1 MAMRMRLRPEH
12 AVAAMFVSA
21 LFMNA
26 LDVTVVNVTIP
37 TLVRDFH
44 STNTSI
50 EWIITGY
57 LLALGVSI
65 PISGWLGDH
74 FGTKRTFLAAVGV
87 FTIGSAAC
95 AAAGS
100 IGQLVAFR
108 ILQGTGG
115 GMMMPVGFAMLF
127 RAFPPER
134 RARVSQLLVF
144 PIILAPALGPIV
156 GGFFAEKVSWRW
168 IFLINLPVGVAVVVV
183 GALTLREDRQAHP
196 GRFDLPG
203 FALSGGSLALLLFA
217 ISQGPG
223 RGWGSTPV
231 VLALVVGAAAFVLMV
246 RVELTRRE
254 PMLTLRLLQDRL
266 FRACNG
272 VAGVTFGVFLG
283 FLFVMPLLLQEVRGL
298 SPLESGLTTF
308 PEALGV
314 VITTQ
319 IVGRFYPRVGPRRIM
334 MGGLVAMSAFLLS
347 LAFLQVDTS
356 LWVVR
361 VAMFLMG
368 STMACVLMPQQAA
381 TFTTISHEDMGRAS
395 AIFNM
400 QRQVCGALGVAVI
413 ATVLT
418 SVGGRHPDLGAFRVA
433 FVAGALLAL
442 VGLAIAN
449 TVSDR
454 DAAPTMGRTGAA
466 ADAEAVA

>member
-1 MAMRMRLRPEH
+1 VVMRSRLRPEY

-50 EWIITGY
+50 EWVITGY
-57 LLALGVSI
+57 LLALGVAI
-65 PISGWLGDH
+65 PASGWLGDH
-74 FGTKRTFLAAVGV
+74 FGTKRTFLLAVGV
-87 FTIGSAAC
+87 FTFGSVAC

-100 IGQLVAFR
+100 MGQLVGFR
-108 ILQGTGG
+108 VVQGAGG
-115 GMMMPVGFAMLF
+115 GLMLPVGFAMLF

-134 RARVSQLLVF
+134 RARVAQLLVF
-144 PIILAPALGPIV
+144 PIVLAPTLGPII
-156 GGFFAEKVSWRW
+156 GGFFAEEVSWRW
-168 IFLINLPVGVAVVVV
+168 IFLVNLPVGIAVLVV
-183 GALTLREDRQAHP
+183 GSLTLHEQRQPHP
-196 GRFDLPG
+196 GRFDVPG
-203 FALSGGSLALLLFA
+203 FVLSGGSLALLLFA

-231 VLALVVGAAAFVLMV
+231 VFALIVGIGAFALMV
-246 RVELTRRE
+246 RVELTRKE
-254 PMLTLRLLQDRL
+254 PMLSLRLLKDRL
-266 FRACNG
+266 FRSCNE
-272 VAGVTFGVFLG
+272 VAGIAYAAFLG

-314 VITTQ
+314 VFASQ
-319 IVGRFYPRVGPRRIM
+319 LAGRFYPRIGPRRLM
-334 MGGLVAMSAFLLS
+334 MGGLLAMSVFLLMLS
-347 LAFLQVDTS
+347 ALESDTD

-368 STMACVLMPQQAA
+368 CTMACVVMPQNAA
-381 TFTTISHEDMGRAS
+381 TFTTISDEDMGRAS

-400 QRQVCGALGVAVI
+400 QRQVCGALGVAVL

-418 SVGGRHPDLGAFRVA
+418 SVGGHHPDLGAFRAA
-433 FVAGALLAL
+433 FVAAAVLAL
-442 VGLAIAN
+442 FGVAAAN

-454 DAAPTMGRTGAA
+454 DAAPTMRQRNTLVE
-466 ADAEAVA
+466 AEAVV